1 MRLKPDWTEYLHAI
15 RRRQFGAVFGRCP
28 KRAFP
33 RALELG
39 AGDGFLSTLL
49 AGRCGHLTATDLNA
63 QRLQAVD
70 TGIITYRIGDAEA
83 VAELFPE
90 KHFDLVFSSS
100 LLEHLSD
107 CPRALAGIARVLKDD
122 GLAVHYLPN
131 RLWKALTIL
140 LYWPHKIVKILDK
153 TLGGR
158 SARRR
163 VPQGPPREYE
173 HNNLKT
179 PRRRRNVLAKLF
191 LPRIHGV
198 STTTM
203 GELAAFGPGRWIR
216 RFEQAGFVV
225 LGVHKAGVNS
235 GYGFG
240 YSRLR
245 RLLERAGLHTACA
258 YVLAKRSHVPLAA
271 GMLGPRTSGA
281 ARGRLKYRRAPG
293 GLATRNPEEVCSP

>member
-1 MRLKPDWTEYLHAI
+1 MKLKPDWTEHLHAI
-15 RRRQFGAVFGRCP
+15 RRRQFGAAFGRCP

-49 AGRCGHLTATDLNA
+49 AGCCGHLTATDLNA

-70 TGIITYRIGDAEA
+70 TGNITYRIGDAEA
-83 VAELFPE
+83 VAEQFPE

-131 RLWKALTIL
+131 QLWKALTIL

-203 GELAAFGPGRWIR
+203 GELTAFGPSRWIR

-225 LGVHKAGVNS
+225 LGVYKAGFNS

-240 YSRLR
+240 YPRLR
-245 RLLERAGLHTACA
+245 RLLERAGLHTSYA
-258 YVLAKRSHVPLAA
+258 YVLAKRGRAAAAA
-271 GMLGPRTSGA
+271 GLLGPGQAGKTPGV
-281 ARGRLKYRRAPG
+281 KCHRALGGVAGSPG
-293 GLATRNPEEVCSP
+293 GVCSP